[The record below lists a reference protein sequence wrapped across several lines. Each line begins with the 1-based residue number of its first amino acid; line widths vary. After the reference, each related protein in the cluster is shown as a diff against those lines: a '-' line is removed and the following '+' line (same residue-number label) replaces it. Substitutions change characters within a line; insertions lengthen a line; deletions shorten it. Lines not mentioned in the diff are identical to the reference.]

1 LCLIVLCHLGVTHAQ
16 AQEPALRT
24 TDELTVLYTTA
35 VLYGLGSSAWLA
47 LQVEPG
53 NVAGA
58 LVPFAVLAP
67 AGAALVAWADSTRP
81 LRHGIPHALAAG
93 MYLGLG
99 EGLWLN
105 AFQSAYSGQH
115 AGVERWGPQR
125 ASTSLWLT
133 STAGGL
139 AGALVGAINRP
150 TPGRVSFMASTAIWS
165 GALGALVAHA
175 IVPNDVQRAQLTFA
189 SGALAYNV
197 GLVGGLVLGPVV
209 APSVM
214 RVRFVDLGGILG
226 GLLAGGSYALF
237 VRNVDSR
244 ALLGLAAVGGALG
257 LGVATWATRDMP
269 ADRTHDGLPPLIGE
283 RAQTRSELHPSLVP
297 VRGGFIAGFQGVL

>member
-1 LCLIVLCHLGVTHAQ
+1 MKRAPHPHDRRGTRLPWLCLLLLCHLIGPRAA

-53 NVAGA
+53 NIAGA

-67 AGAALVAWADSTRP
+67 AGAALVAWADNTRP
-81 LRHGIPHALAAG
+81 LRHGVPHALAAG

-105 AFQSAYSGQH
+105 AFQSAYAGRH
-115 AGVERWGPQR
+115 PGVERWGPQR

-139 AGALVGAINRP
+139 FGALVGATQGGQIQLREIILDRLKYIRRDPKARNAMVEHIRARAGTWDGDISGEELLRRTRP
-150 TPGRVSFMASTAIWS
+150 
-165 GALGALVAHA
+165 
-175 IVPNDVQRAQLTFA
+175 
-189 SGALAYNV
+189 
-197 GLVGGLVLGPVV
+197 
-209 APSVM
+209 
-214 RVRFVDLGGILG
+214 
-226 GLLAGGSYALF
+226 
-237 VRNVDSR
+237 
-244 ALLGLAAVGGALG
+244 
-257 LGVATWATRDMP
+257 
-269 ADRTHDGLPPLIGE
+269 
-283 RAQTRSELHPSLVP
+283 
-297 VRGGFIAGFQGVL
+297 